1 MPKIA
6 MAVCARTAARRRPF
20 SRRTAAVRKALTLL
34 LLVVCGWF
42 AGAGSSASEA
52 SYEDMFPTATKTLLE
67 IVHPPNDLVLVGSDL
82 RIEILI
88 RNELAAELVDSK
100 VCISMDPVFIPD
112 DVQLDEGSQLHESCF
127 DHSTENYT
135 TFNIDGL
142 VPGLAYGVTVGL
154 ISHAKILGISMRTF
168 EVGSIILPTL
178 GSRVSIASALE
189 TGFEYQKL
197 GNRQEAASIYSLVLD
212 LFPDHPRA
220 MHLLGF
226 MLCQEDNPHR
236 GYAYI
241 YRAVQANT
249 SEWSFAISLGMCLTN
264 MRNFTE
270 AIQYYR
276 KALELHP
283 ASYDAA
289 LNMGDAFQA
298 MGNWDDALHEYRKV
312 AVSASGAYQEPTS
325 RIEDPDK
332 YVADALGRVCETTRV
347 MEGGFACE
355 KCLVEAITRF
365 PDDAQLRNDHGNLL
379 LSAGRFESAL
389 QEYHSASN
397 LGSLFG
403 MVRALLLVQA
413 GIYKTLTCSISV
425 ADALEILG
433 ETYESLEQYELIL
446 RTLNSEQGYPGT
458 RIRIMKATVLPRILP
473 GSQQEIDMY
482 RQRFESEV
490 DALRDDIETLQPT
503 DMEPSRIPF
512 STAVTM
518 NSHNRNNRL
527 LKTKIGTLYFD
538 LLYTRRL
545 LREKYML
552 GYAAIPSP
560 DRFIR
565 PSGVPTQRRL
575 RVGFVSRFLFS
586 PTVGLYMSNLIPALD
601 PLKYQTIAFAIGL
614 SSSMKKREHAGR
626 IAEEVWA
633 LPKDLPTARNEI
645 RAANLDVLI
654 YPELGMDKTTY
665 FLSLLRLAPIQAVWW
680 GNTDT
685 SGVQAID
692 YRLVSEYEHEN
703 AREHYTEK
711 ELYQFNFPEPRD
723 YNASRTYVRDAV
735 IKRFNLPADFHMYF
749 SLESILNMHPDY
761 DEAVVEI
768 LRRDDKARMFFLG
781 SSTRNRWRDQLVAR
795 IVVRAGDSVRAFER
809 IYFMNDVDSKQEL
822 LLAGAA
828 DTVMA
833 SVHLTRPHATIQA
846 FTAGVPVVTL
856 PGEFWGTRVAY
867 GFYQIMEMNN
877 LIASNMDEYVT
888 LAVRMADDA
897 DFRNEM
903 MEKIKERRSR
913 LHEDSR
919 AVEEWE
925 KFLDFAGAK
934 LYPSGEDNDYEVSDS
949 KGDEESN
956 TQDQT
961 EENELTCNKSDED
974 ENAQTC
980 LREEKRAK

>member
-1 MPKIA
+1 MSP
-6 MAVCARTAARRRPF
+6 RAARRRA
-20 SRRTAAVRKALTLL
+20 TKQIAAVHKGLLL
-34 LLVVCGWF
+34 LLVACGWF
-42 AGAGSSASEA
+42 AGAGTNASEV
-52 SYEDMFPTATKTLLE
+52 SYEDMFPAATKTLLE

-88 RNELAAELVDSK
+88 RNELTAELVDSK
-100 VCISMDPVFIPD
+100 VCISMDPVFIPE

-127 DHSTENYT
+127 DHTTENYT

-189 TGFEYQKL
+189 TGVEYQKL

-212 LFPDHPRA
+212 VFPDHPRA
-220 MHLLGF
+220 LHLFGF

-249 SEWSFAISLGMCLTN
+249 SEWSFANSLGLCLTN

-283 ASYDAA
+283 SSYDAA
-289 LNMGDAFQA
+289 LNMGDALQA
-298 MGNWDDALHEYRKV
+298 MGKWDDALHEYRKV
-312 AVSASGAYQEPTS
+312 AASASGAYQDPTN
-325 RIEDPDK
+325 RFPDLDK

-389 QEYHSASN
+389 QEYQSASD

-403 MVRALLLVQA
+403 M
-413 GIYKTLTCSISV
+413 ISV
-425 ADALEILG
+425 ADTLEILG
-433 ETYESLEQYELIL
+433 ETYDSLEQYELIL
-446 RTLNSEQGYPGT
+446 RTLNSEKSYPDT

-482 RQRFESEV
+482 QQRFEFEI

-503 DMEPSRIPF
+503 DMDPSRISL

-518 NSHNRNNRL
+518 SSHNRNNRI

-538 LLYTRRL
+538 LLHTHRV

-552 GYAAIPSP
+552 GYALIPSP

-565 PSGVPTQRRL
+565 PDISEPPLGVPTQRRL

-601 PLKYQTIAFAIGL
+601 PLKYQTFAFAIGL
-614 SSSMKKREHAGR
+614 SRSMKKREHVDQ

-633 LPKDLPTARNEI
+633 LPKDLSTARKEI

-680 GNTDT
+680 GNADT

-711 ELYQFNFPEPRD
+711 ELYQFKGMGFFHSFPEPRD
-723 YNASRTYVRDAV
+723 YNASRTHVRDAI

-768 LRRDDKARMFFLG
+768 LRRDEKARMFFLG

-795 IVVRAGDSVRAFER
+795 IVARAGDSVRAFER

-833 SVHLTRPHATIQA
+833 SVHLTRPRATIQA

-856 PGEFWGTRVAY
+856 PGEFWGTRIAY
-867 GFYQIMEMNN
+867 GFYQLMDMND
-877 LIASNMDEYVT
+877 LVASNMDEYVT
-888 LAVRMADDA
+888 LALRMAQDA

-903 MEKIKERRSR
+903 MDKIKERRSR
-913 LHEDSR
+913 LHEDPR

-925 KFLDFAGAK
+925 KFLDFARAK
-934 LYPSGEDNDYEVSDS
+934 LYPSGEDNENKISDS
-949 KGDEESN
+949 KGDKESG
-956 TQDQT
+956 TQDHAQ
-961 EENELTCNKSDED
+961 EEEPTCSKSDGE

-980 LREEKRAK
+980 LREEERAK